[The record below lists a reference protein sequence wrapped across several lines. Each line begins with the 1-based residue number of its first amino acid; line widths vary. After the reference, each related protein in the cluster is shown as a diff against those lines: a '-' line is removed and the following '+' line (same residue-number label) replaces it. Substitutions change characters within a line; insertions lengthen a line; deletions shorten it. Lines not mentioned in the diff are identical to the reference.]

1 LIFLSNEA
9 ATEDA
14 GRLLA
19 SVVFPG
25 DVIALSG
32 PLGAGKTGLARGFIE
47 ALGFLGEV
55 PSPSFGLVIPYDPP
69 DVRMPVWHI
78 DLYRIDDAA
87 EIDELGLDDARGDC
101 VLVIE
106 WAERMGNRLWA
117 DALRIDL
124 AVDGAGRRLT
134 AQVPPSWKARWP
146 FR

>member
-9 ATEDA
+9 ATENA

-19 SVVFPG
+19 TVAVPG

-32 PLGAGKTGLARGFIE
+32 SLGAGKTGLARGFIE
-47 ALGFLGEV
+47 ALGFAGEV

-69 DVRMPVWHI
+69 EVRIPVWHI
-78 DLYRIDDAA
+78 DLYRLDDEA
-87 EIDELGLDDARGDC
+87 EVDELGLDDARADC

-117 DALRIDL
+117 EALRIDL
-124 AVDGAGRRLT
+124 AAEGTGRRLT

-146 FR
+146 FK